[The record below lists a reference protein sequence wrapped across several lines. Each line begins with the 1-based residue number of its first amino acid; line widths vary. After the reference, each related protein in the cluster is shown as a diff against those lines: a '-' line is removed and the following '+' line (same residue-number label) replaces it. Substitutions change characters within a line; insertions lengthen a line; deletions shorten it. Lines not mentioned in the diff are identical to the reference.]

1 MRKILATLILLAL
14 VATSVSAAGDR
25 PEITSSTL
33 DKYLKVLPGI
43 VSLIQKAQSGGS
55 GGVEGLMAALQGSQV
70 SNQMTAYLSKNGW
83 KTEEFAGV
91 HAVVASATSYLM
103 AKPQLEKAQKEM
115 AAKQKEMMADPSLP
129 DSVKQQMKSMMA
141 QQGAQ
146 AGYMG
151 QMEELVKDL
160 SPSELKL
167 LESNKDKI
175 IKVYRGLRQ

>member
-1 MRKILATLILLAL
+1 MRKILATLILLTL
-14 VATSVSAAGDR
+14 VATTALAGDR
-25 PEITSSTL
+25 PEITSTTL
-33 DKYLKVLPGI
+33 DKYLKVLPGM
-43 VSLIQKAQSGGS
+43 VDLIKKAQSGG
-55 GGVEGLMAALQGSQV
+55 GDGMEGLMAALQGSQI
-70 SNQMTAYLSKNGW
+70 SNQVTNYLSKNGW
-83 KTEEFAGV
+83 KAEEFAGV

-115 AAKQKEMMADPSLP
+115 AAKQKEMMADPSMP

-141 QQGAQ
+141 QQGGA

-151 QMEELVKDL
+151 QMQELVKDL

-175 IKVYRGLRQ
+175 IKVYRGLRK